1 LINVLDRAFDNPLIP
16 EEHAAAPFAG
26 GIKQHGYQCGMI
38 WGSVLAAGA
47 QAFKLFGPGP
57 EAETRAVEAAVKL
70 VDTFH
75 SDNGEINCYE
85 ITEIDKSSSALKM
98 ITFFLLKGGTIGC
111 FRMAGRFAPLAL
123 KEINKAISEDSIR
136 IPASPVS
143 CASLLAEKMG
153 ATERQKV
160 MVSGF
165 AGGIGL
171 CGGGCGALGAAI
183 WLMGMKLQ
191 QEADIKNLWND
202 ESFNS
207 NFNDLVERFLASS
220 DYEFE
225 CADIVGRKFD
235 NFEDHASFISE
246 GGCCKIIEALAAV

>member
-1 LINVLDRAFDNPLIP
+1 MLGRAFDNPLVP
-16 EEHAAAPFAG
+16 EEHAAAPLAG

-47 QAFKLFGPGP
+47 QSFKLHGSGP

-70 VDTFH
+70 VETFH

-111 FRMAGRFAPLAL
+111 FRMAGRYAPLAL
-123 KEINKAISEDSIR
+123 KEINKAISEDSIK

-171 CGGGCGALGAAI
+171 CGGACGALGAAI

-207 NFNDLVERFLASS
+207 KFNDLVERFLANS

-225 CADIVGRKFD
+225 CADIVGRKFN
-235 NFEDHASFISE
+235 NFEDHASFINE
-246 GGCCKIIEALAAV
+246 GGCSKIIEALAAV

>member
-1 LINVLDRAFDNPLIP
+1 MLDRAFDNPLEP

-47 QAFKLFGPGP
+47 RAFKLLGPGP
-57 EAETRAVEAAVKL
+57 EAETRAVNAAVKL
-70 VDTFH
+70 VETFH
-75 SDNGEINCYE
+75 GDNGEINCYE
-85 ITEIDKSSSALKM
+85 ITEIDKSSSAMQML
-98 ITFFLLKGGTIGC
+98 TFFLLKGGTIGC
-111 FRMAGRFAPLAL
+111 FRMAGRFAPLAF
-123 KEINKAISEDSIR
+123 KDINKAISEDSIT
-136 IPASPVS
+136 IPAAPVS

-153 ATERQKV
+153 ATERQTV
-160 MVSGF
+160 MVAGL

-183 WLMGMKLQ
+183 WLMGMKIQ
-191 QEADIKNLWND
+191 QEEDTKNLWKD

-207 NFNDLVERFLASS
+207 KFNELVELFLASS

-225 CADIVGRKFD
+225 CVDIVGRKFD
-235 NFEDHASFISE
+235 NLEDHASFISE
-246 GGCCKIIEALAAV
+246 GGCSKIIETLAAV